1 MDRKGERAYM
11 QRVML
16 RRLLACL
23 ALLTGLAA
31 LGTPANAAVA
41 DALSAQVGVSKTAP
55 GTPATERCECVTE
68 RGVEPGKRDPA
79 CKCKPRRPIIITIP
93 TVQFGPDRALE

>member
-1 MDRKGERAYM
+1 MF
-11 QRVML
+11 

-31 LGTPANAAVA
+31 IGTPVNAAVA

-55 GTPATERCECVTE
+55 TAPATERCECATQ
-68 RGVEPGKRDPA
+68 RGNAPGKRDQSPA
-79 CKCKPRRPIIITIP
+79 CRQRRTIVITIP
-93 TVQFGPDRALE
+93 TIQFGADRALE